1 MNPRFAA
8 TMALQWPAEGVTNWL
23 AGSERCPH
31 CQSPIM
37 VYRFAAPD
45 GHWIETFACAKHGDV
60 VPMRLTPMRAHENL
74 D

>member
-8 TMALQWPAEGVTNWL
+8 TMELHRPEI
-23 AGSERCPH
+23 CPH
-31 CQSPIM
+31 CQSPIT

-45 GHWIETFACAKHGDV
+45 GHWIETFSCAKHGDV
-60 VPMRLTPMRAHENL
+60 VPMRLTQMRAHENL